1 LHIQPGFYEKP
12 LFSRRLVKRLVGR
25 SRYAAEKKIKIGYT
39 PLSVQFRALIK
50 KEYAMIP
57 TESKRFKKLY
67 QRHLR
72 LLKLQGK
79 SKKTIEAYSRAVRR
93 VSDHFDC
100 CPDKLTSEQLEIY
113 FAQLVD
119 SHSWSTV
126 KVDRNGLQFYWRYV
140 LKLDWQWVNII
151 KPPKIHTIPDIL
163 TPVEIEQLIGA
174 TRKLRYR
181 VFLLTTYSMGL
192 RLEEALSVQVGDID
206 AGRNQVHIRRGKGHK
221 DRLVPL
227 PDLTYEG
234 LRALWKKHRH
244 PYLIFPNANGSLK
257 TIQKATTHMDR
268 GGTQKAMKVVVT
280 ECGIKKKSLYTPF
293 ATVSPLIYLN
303 AA

>member
-1 LHIQPGFYEKP
+1 MKP
-12 LFSRRLVKRLVGR
+12 TD
-25 SRYAAEKKIKIGYT
+25 AN
-39 PLSVQFRALIK
+39 
-50 KEYAMIP
+50 
-57 TESKRFKKLY
+57 RFKKLY

-79 SKKTIEAYSRAVRR
+79 SQKTIDAYARAVRR
-93 VSDHFDC
+93 VSEHFDC
-100 CPDKLTSEQLEIY
+100 CPDQLTPQQLEIY
-113 FAQLVD
+113 FAGLVET
-119 SHSWSTV
+119 HSWSTV
-126 KVDRNGLQFYWRYV
+126 KVDRNGLQFYWRHV

-234 LRALWKKHRH
+234 LRALWSKHRH

-257 TIQKATTHMDR
+257 TIQQATTHMDR
-268 GGTQKAMKVVVT
+268 GGTQKAMKVVVS
-280 ECGIKKKSLYTPF
+280 ECGIKKKSLYTHF
-293 ATVSPLIYLN
+293 ATVSPLTSLN